1 MANQIKEESIVY
13 KLITSPLQRF
23 AKIEGLGGILLLAAT
38 VLAIFWANSPWGNVY
53 ESIWQYKIGIDA
65 DTFHLKKPLILWI
78 NDGLMAIF
86 FFLIGLEIKRE
97 LIIGELNTP
106 KKAALP
112 IFAAVGGMI
121 LPVTIYILINKNP
134 DAMHGWGIP
143 MATDIA
149 FSLAIINALGKRVPV
164 AIKVFLTAFA
174 IIDDL
179 GAVLIIALFYSE
191 DLHVNLLLIS
201 LVPLLILFIAN
212 RFGYYSRFVWI
223 VLGIAIWVLF
233 LKGGIHPT
241 IAGVIIAFTIPIK
254 RKIEVKEYR
263 NKVTELAQKLNK
275 STETESMILTH
286 EQAEQ
291 IHDLEQV
298 IRKVQSRLQE
308 QEHKLHG
315 LVTYFILPLF
325 ALANAGVVFNMEE
338 GLDWHIAMTIAVS
351 LFVGKFIGIPLFTW
365 IGIKLK
371 LTELPTG
378 IKFSK
383 IFGVGLLAGVGFTMA
398 IFIANLAFMNQPI
411 LTNSAKIG
419 ILIGSFS
426 AGVIG
431 YIVMRISTREYAE
444 KLKEK
449 EGSDGEITGSDI

>member
-1 MANQIKEESIVY
+1 MESKY
-13 KLITSPLQRF
+13 KLTPLQRI
-23 AKIEGLGGILLLAAT
+23 AQIEGLGGMMLFAAT
-38 VLAIFWANSPWGNVY
+38 VLAIFWANSPWGDLY

-97 LIIGELNTP
+97 LVIGELNTP

-121 LPVTIYILINKNP
+121 LPVTLYIIINKNA
-134 DAMHGWGIP
+134 DAVNGWGIP

-149 FSLAIINALGKRVPV
+149 FSLAILNALGKRVPI

-179 GAVLIIALFYSE
+179 GAVVIIALFYSE
-191 DLHVNLLLIS
+191 DLHTNLLLIS
-201 LVPLLILFIAN
+201 AIPLLILFIAN
-212 RFGYYSRFVWI
+212 RFNYYSKFVWI

-241 IAGVIIAFTIPIK
+241 IAGVILAFTIPLK
-254 RKIEVKEYR
+254 RKIEVKDYC
-263 NKVTELAQKLNK
+263 KKLSELTCKLD
-275 STETESMILTH
+275 ESGVADTTILSH

-291 IHDLEQV
+291 IHELEQYT
-298 IRKVQSRLQE
+298 KEVQSRLQE

-325 ALANAGVVFNMEE
+325 ALSNAGVVFNMDV
-338 GLDWHIAMTIAVS
+338 GLDWHVAMTIAVS
-351 LFVGKFIGIPLFTW
+351 LFFGKFLGIPLFTY
-365 IGIKLK
+365 IGLKLK
-371 LTELPTG
+371 LTELPAG
-378 IKFSK
+378 IKFSTV
-383 IFGVGLLAGVGFTMA
+383 IGVGFLAGVGFTMA
-398 IFIANLAFMNQPI
+398 IFIANLAFVGQPL

-426 AGVIG
+426 AGIIG
-431 YIVMRISTREYAE
+431 YIVMRIDSKRYYV
-444 KLKEK
+444 KVKKEK
-449 EGSDGEITGSDI
+449 E

>member
-1 MANQIKEESIVY
+1 MESKY
-13 KLITSPLQRF
+13 RLSPLQRI
-23 AKIEGLGGILLLAAT
+23 AQIEGLGGIMLLAAT
-38 VLAIFWANSPWGNVY
+38 VLAIFWANSPWGDVY

-97 LIIGELNTP
+97 LVIGELNTP

-121 LPVTIYILINKNP
+121 LPVTFYILINKNP
-134 DAMHGWGIP
+134 EAVSGWGIP

-149 FSLAIINALGKRVPV
+149 FSLAILNALGKRVPI

-179 GAVLIIALFYSE
+179 GAVVIIALFYSE
-191 DLHVNLLLIS
+191 DLHTNLLLIS
-201 LVPLLILFIAN
+201 AIPLLLLFIAN
-212 RFGYYSRFVWI
+212 RFNYYSKFVWI
-223 VLGIAIWVLF
+223 VLGITIWVLF

-241 IAGVIIAFTIPIK
+241 IAGVILAFTIPLK
-254 RKIEVKEYR
+254 RKIEVKDYC
-263 NKVTELAQKLNK
+263 KKL
-275 STETESMILTH
+275 SDLTRRLDESGAADATILSH

-291 IHDLEQV
+291 IHELE
-298 IRKVQSRLQE
+298 RSTREVQSRLQE

-325 ALANAGVVFNMEE
+325 ALSNAGVVFNMDL
-338 GLDWHIAMTIAVS
+338 GLDWHVAMTIAVS
-351 LFVGKFIGIPLFTW
+351 LFFGKFLGIPLFTY
-365 IGIKLK
+365 IGLKLK
-371 LTELPTG
+371 LTELPAG
-378 IKFSK
+378 IKFSTV
-383 IFGVGLLAGVGFTMA
+383 IGVGFLAGVGFTMA
-398 IFIANLAFMNQPI
+398 IFIANLAFAGQPL

-426 AGVIG
+426 AGIIG
-431 YIVMRISTREYAE
+431 YIVMRIDSRQYSVKAKQE
-444 KLKEK
+444 KK
-449 EGSDGEITGSDI
+449 